1 MLIILLYIV
10 LGYWSTGVTIYAN
23 SIMIGTS
30 EGIFVKRCTM
40 GAILGWALIPIAL
53 IKTFI
58 SR

>member
-23 SIMIGTS
+23 SIIIGTS

>member
-53 IKTFI
+53 LKTFTK
-58 SR
+58 